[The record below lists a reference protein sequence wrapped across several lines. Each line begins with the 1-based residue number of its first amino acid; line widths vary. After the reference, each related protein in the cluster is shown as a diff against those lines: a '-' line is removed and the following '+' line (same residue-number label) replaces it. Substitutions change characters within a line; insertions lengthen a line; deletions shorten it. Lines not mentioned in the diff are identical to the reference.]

1 MRVSLRLV
9 CLTGLLMSAL
19 AMPATADQ
27 GRGDHDTPAMERQS
41 DPISPRLYNTR
52 NCRTDDYGWVVC
64 RDRDGQWW
72 RVESRQ
78 PYRGYTD
85 PDSVGDW
92 IGRLLRM

>member
-1 MRVSLRLV
+1 MTVSLRLV

-19 AMPATADQ
+19 AIPASADQ
-27 GRGDHDTPAMERQS
+27 GRRDHDTPATERQS
-41 DPISPRLYNTR
+41 DPISPRQYNAR

-72 RVESRQ
+72 RVESRK
-78 PYRGYTD
+78 PYRGYAD

-92 IGRLLRM
+92 IGRLLRL